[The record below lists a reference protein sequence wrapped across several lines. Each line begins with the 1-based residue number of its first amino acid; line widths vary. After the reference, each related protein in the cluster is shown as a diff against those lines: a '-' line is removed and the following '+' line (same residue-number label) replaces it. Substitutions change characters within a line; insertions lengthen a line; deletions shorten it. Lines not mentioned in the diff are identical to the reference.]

1 MQLKKNLPPVLLLG
15 VFATLSASFCTAQDA
30 KTTVVELAD
39 GKIVLQA
46 PGEWVKV
53 QPKSNIVQYEFSA
66 PKLEE
71 KDKAKAAR
79 VTFTAS
85 GGTIEANIDRWYGQF
100 EQPDKSATKE
110 KAKVEKFDADGQTIH
125 WVDIPGTFKDTMGA
139 GPFAPSKAP
148 TMRENY
154 RMLGAIIETKGMGN
168 HYVKITGPAETVEKL
183 SEGFKKMLKELKVK
197 S

>member
-1 MQLKKNLPPVLLLG
+1 MHLKLNSQLLLLG
-15 VFATLSASFCTAQDA
+15 ALVTLTASLARAQDS
-30 KTTVVELAD
+30 KRTTVELAD
-39 GKIVLQA
+39 GKITLLA
-46 PGEWVKV
+46 PEDWVNVK
-53 QPKSNIVQYEFSA
+53 PKSNIVQYEFSA
-66 PKLEE
+66 PKLDE
-71 KDKAKAAR
+71 KDKDKAAR
-79 VTFTAS
+79 ITFTAS
-85 GGTIEANIDRWYGQF
+85 GGTIEDNIVRWYGQF
-100 EQPDKSATKE
+100 EQPDKSATKD

-154 RMLGAIIETKGMGN
+154 RMLGAIIETKGQGN

-183 SEGFKKMLKELKVK
+183 AEGFRKMLKELKVK

>member
-1 MQLKKNLPPVLLLG
+1 MHKKMNSGVLFLG
-15 VFATLSASFCTAQDA
+15 ALVTLWANFAVGQDA
-30 KTTVVELAD
+30 KTTTVELAD
-39 GKIVLQA
+39 GKITLIA
-46 PGEWVKV
+46 PEEWVKG

-79 VTFTAS
+79 ITFTAS
-85 GGTIEANIDRWYGQF
+85 GGTIEANIDRWYTQF
-100 EQPDKSATKE
+100 EQPDKSATKD
-110 KAKVEKFDADGQTIH
+110 KSKVEKFEVDGSTVH
-125 WVDIPGTFKDTMGA
+125 WVDIPGSFKDTMGA

-154 RMLGAIIETKGMGN
+154 RMLGAIIETKTMGN

-183 SEGFKKMLKELKVK
+183 AEGFKKMLKELKVK

>member
-1 MQLKKNLPPVLLLG
+1 MQLKMNSRVFLLG
-15 VFATLSASFCTAQDA
+15 AFATLVANFAVAQDA
-30 KTTVVELAD
+30 KTTKVELAD
-39 GKIVLQA
+39 GKIVMEA
-46 PGEWVKV
+46 PAEWVSVK
-53 QPKSNIVQYEFSA
+53 PKSNIVQYEFSA
-66 PKLEE
+66 PKVEE
-71 KDKAKAAR
+71 KDKDKAAR
-79 VTFTAS
+79 ITFTAS
-85 GGTIEANIDRWYGQF
+85 GGTIEANIDRWYTQF
-100 EQPDKSATKE
+100 EQADKSSTKE

-154 RMLGAIIETKGMGN
+154 RMLGGIIETKNMGN

-183 SEGFKKMLKELKVK
+183 AEGFKKMLKELKVK

>member
-1 MQLKKNLPPVLLLG
+1 MQLKMNLQ
-15 VFATLSASFCTAQDA
+15 VFFGALATLAGSFAVAQEA
-30 KTTVVELAD
+30 KPTTVELAD
-39 GKIVLQA
+39 GKIVLVA
-46 PGEWVKV
+46 PAAWVSVK
-53 QPKSNIVQYEFSA
+53 PKSNIVQYEFSA
-66 PKLEE
+66 PKVEE
-71 KDKAKAAR
+71 KDKDKAAR
-79 VTFTAS
+79 ITFTAS
-85 GGTIEANIDRWYGQF
+85 GGSVEANIDRWYTQF
-100 EQPDKSATKE
+100 EQADKSSTKD
-110 KAKVEKFDADGQTIH
+110 KAKVEKFDADGQTIVH

-168 HYVKITGPAETVEKL
+168 HYVKITGPSETVEQL

>member
-1 MQLKKNLPPVLLLG
+1 MHFKKNTGVWLLG
-15 VFATLSASFCTAQDA
+15 VLVACAANSVSAEDPKATT
-30 KTTVVELAD
+30 VELAN
-39 GKIVLQA
+39 GQITLLA
-46 PGEWVKV
+46 PEEWVKG

-79 VTFTAS
+79 ITFTAS
-85 GGTIEANIDRWYGQF
+85 GGTIEANITRWFDQF
-100 EQPDKSATKE
+100 EQPDKSATKD
-110 KAKVEKFDADGQTIH
+110 KAKLEKFDADGQTVH

-154 RMLGAIIETKGMGN
+154 RMLGAIIETKKMGN
-168 HYVKITGPAETVEKL
+168 HYVKITGPTETVEKL
-183 SEGFKKMLKELKVK
+183 AEGFKKMLKELKVK

>member
-1 MQLKKNLPPVLLLG
+1 MHLKLNSRVLSFGLLL
-15 VFATLSASFCTAQDA
+15 TLSANFVAAQEA
-30 KTTVVELAD
+30 KPTTVELAD
-39 GKIVLQA
+39 GKITLLA
-46 PGEWVKV
+46 PQEWVQAK
-53 QPKSNIVQYEFSA
+53 PKSNIVQYEFSA

-71 KDKAKAAR
+71 KDKDKAAR
-79 VTFTAS
+79 ITFTAS
-85 GGTIEANIDRWYGQF
+85 GGTIEDNIIRWYGQL
-100 EQPDKSATKE
+100 EQPDKSATKD

-183 SEGFKKMLKELKVK
+183 AEGFKKMLKELKVK

>member
-1 MQLKKNLPPVLLLG
+1 MHLKLNLKVLLLG
-15 VFATLSASFCTAQDA
+15 VLVTLTASFAKAQDA
-30 KTTVVELAD
+30 KTTTVELAD
-39 GKIVLQA
+39 GKITLVA
-46 PGEWVKV
+46 PQEWVKG

-66 PKLEE
+66 PKVEDKD
-71 KDKAKAAR
+71 KDKAAR
-79 VTFTAS
+79 ITFTAS
-85 GGTIEANIDRWYGQF
+85 GGTIEANIDRWYTQF
-100 EQPDKSATKE
+100 EQADKSSTKD
-110 KAKVEKFDADGQTIH
+110 KAKVEKFDAGGQTIH

-168 HYVKITGPAETVEKL
+168 HYVKITGPADTVEKL
-183 SEGFKKMLKELKVK
+183 AEGFKKMLKELKVK

>member
-1 MQLKKNLPPVLLLG
+1 MYLKMNSGVWLLG
-15 VFATLSASFCTAQDA
+15 AWIAGSANFALGEDP
-30 KTTVVELAD
+30 KTTTVELAN
-39 GKIVLQA
+39 GQLTLIA
-46 PGEWVKV
+46 PEEWVKG
-53 QPKSNIVQYEFSA
+53 QPKSSIVQYEFSA

-79 VTFTAS
+79 ITFTAS
-85 GGTIEANIDRWYGQF
+85 GGTIDANISRWFDQF
-100 EQPDKSATKE
+100 EQPDKSATKD
-110 KAKVEKFDADGQTIH
+110 KAKLEKFEADGQTIH

-154 RMLGAIIETKGMGN
+154 RMLGAIIETKKMGN
-168 HYVKITGPAETVEKL
+168 HYVKITGPTETVEKL
-183 SEGFKKMLKELKVK
+183 AEGFKKMLKELKVK

>member
-1 MQLKKNLPPVLLLG
+1 MHLQFNSAALMLAAVVSLSTTFT
-15 VFATLSASFCTAQDA
+15 FADDAA
-30 KTTVVELAD
+30 KTTTVELAD
-39 GKIVLQA
+39 GKIQLVA
-46 PGEWVKV
+46 PADWVKV

-71 KDKAKAAR
+71 KDKAQAAR
-79 VTFTAS
+79 ITFTAS
-85 GGTIEANIDRWYGQF
+85 GGTIDQNIERWYGQF
-100 EQPDKSATKE
+100 EQPDKSATKD
-110 KAKVEKFDADGQTIH
+110 KAKVEKFDVDGQTVH

-148 TMRENY
+148 TLRENY

-183 SEGFKKMLKELKVK
+183 AEGFKKMLKELKVK

>member
-1 MQLKKNLPPVLLLG
+1 MHLKMNLRWISLSLLG
-15 VFATLSASFCTAQDA
+15 MLLANLSVAQDA
-30 KTTVVELAD
+30 KPTKLELAD
-39 GKIVLQA
+39 GKISLVA
-46 PGEWVKV
+46 PAEWVQGK
-53 QPKSNIVQYEFSA
+53 PKSNIVQYEFSA
-66 PKLEE
+66 PLSE
-71 KDKAKAAR
+71 KDKDKAAR
-79 VTFTAS
+79 ITFTAS

-100 EQPDKSATKE
+100 EQPDKSSTKD
-110 KAKVEKFDADGQTIH
+110 KSKVEKFDADGQTVH

-168 HYVKITGPAETVEKL
+168 HYVKITGPADTVEKL
-183 SEGFKKMLKELKVK
+183 AEGFKKMLKELKVK

>member
-1 MQLKKNLPPVLLLG
+1 M
-15 VFATLSASFCTAQDA
+15 
-30 KTTVVELAD
+30 
-39 GKIVLQA
+39 
-46 PGEWVKV
+46 
-53 QPKSNIVQYEFSA
+53 
-66 PKLEE
+66 
-71 KDKAKAAR
+71 
-79 VTFTAS
+79 
-85 GGTIEANIDRWYGQF
+85 
-100 EQPDKSATKE
+100 
-110 KAKVEKFDADGQTIH
+110 EKFDADGQTIH

-183 SEGFKKMLKELKVK
+183 AEGFKKMLKELKVK

>member
-1 MQLKKNLPPVLLLG
+1 MQLKMNLRLLLLSA
-15 VFATLSASFCTAQDA
+15 FAVLSASFAEAQDA
-30 KTTVVELAD
+30 KTTTVELAE
-39 GKIVLQA
+39 GKITLQA
-46 PGEWVKV
+46 PQEWVKV
-53 QPKSNIVQYEFSA
+53 QPKSNIVQYEFTA

-79 VTFTAS
+79 ITFTAS
-85 GGTIEANIDRWYGQF
+85 GGSVEDNIARWYGQF

-148 TMRENY
+148 TLREKY
-154 RMLGAIIETKGMGN
+154 RMLGGIIETKGMGN

-183 SEGFKKMLKELKVK
+183 AEGFKKMLKELKVK

>member
-1 MQLKKNLPPVLLLG
+1 MHLKMNSGVWLLG
-15 VFATLSASFCTAQDA
+15 ALVVCAANFAAAEDP
-30 KTTVVELAD
+30 KTTPVELAN
-39 GKIVLQA
+39 GQITLLA
-46 PGEWVKV
+46 PEAWVKV

-66 PKLEE
+66 PKLDE

-79 VTFTAS
+79 ITFTAS
-85 GGTIEANIDRWYGQF
+85 GGTIDANISRWFDQF
-100 EQPDKSATKE
+100 EQPDKSATKD
-110 KAKVEKFDADGQTIH
+110 KAKIEKFDADGQTIH

-154 RMLGAIIETKGMGN
+154 RMLGAIIETKKMGN
-168 HYVKITGPAETVEKL
+168 HYVKITGPTETVEKL
-183 SEGFKKMLKELKVK
+183 AEGFKKMLKELKVK